1 LKDKQTG
8 GLIFVYQV
16 CFVAALGGLLFGYD
30 TAVISGA
37 IGFLKSRFDLSAAA
51 KGWAASCALIGCII
65 GVSIAGI
72 LSDRLGRKKT
82 LIISAFL
89 FLISALGTA
98 LPRTLT
104 EFIIFRIIGGVGVGA
119 ASITSPMYIAEISPA
134 GIRGRMVSINQFA
147 IILGMLVVYFVNY
160 YIAGQGDEKWNV
172 QLGWRW
178 MFGSESLPAAMLL
191 FLMFLIPETPRWLV
205 KQKFESKAL
214 DILTRVSGEKNAEKE
229 LASIKETIAYEKGSV
244 LQLFEPGMII
254 VLVIGVTLAILQQI
268 TGINVFLYYAPEIF
282 KKVGTETNAALLE
295 TVAVGAVNLT
305 FTVVAIVTVDRI
317 GRKPLMVAGAGGMG
331 ICLFAMGFASYYQA
345 AGVWLLIFVLG
356 YIASFALSLGP
367 VVWVVLSEIFPTK
380 VRGRAMGIATLCLWS
395 ANFLVSQ
402 SFPMLDENKW
412 LVDKFHHG
420 FTFWLYG
427 AFCIVTIFFVLA
439 FVPETKGKSL
449 EEIEKF
455 WLTNRSRTGALFSK

>member
-1 LKDKQTG
+1 MKDKQTG
-8 GLIFVYQV
+8 SLIFVYQV

-82 LIISAFL
+82 LIISAFF

-134 GIRGRMVSINQFA
+134 RIRGRMVSINQFA
-147 IILGMLVVYFVNY
+147 IILGMLVIYFVNY

-191 FLMFLIPETPRWLV
+191 FLMFLVPETPRWLV

-214 DILTRVSGEKNAEKE
+214 DILTRVSGEKNAQKE
-229 LASIKETIAYEKGSV
+229 LASIKETISHEKGSV

-282 KKVGTETNAALLE
+282 KKVGTETNAALLQ

-317 GRKPLMVAGAGGMG
+317 GRKPLMVAGSAGMG

-356 YIASFALSLGP
+356 YMASFALSLGP

-427 AFCIVTIFFVLA
+427 VFCIVTIFFVLA

-455 WLTNRSRTGALFSK
+455 WLTNRSRSRALSSK

>member
-1 LKDKQTG
+1 MKDKQTG

-214 DILTRVSGEKNAEKE
+214 DILTRVSGEKNAQKE

-317 GRKPLMVAGAGGMG
+317 GRKPLMVAGAAGMG

-455 WLTNRSRTGALFSK
+455 WLTNRSRSGALFSK

>member
-1 LKDKQTG
+1 
-8 GLIFVYQV
+8 
-16 CFVAALGGLLFGYD
+16 
-30 TAVISGA
+30 
-37 IGFLKSRFDLSAAA
+37 
-51 KGWAASCALIGCII
+51 
-65 GVSIAGI
+65 
-72 LSDRLGRKKT
+72 
-82 LIISAFL
+82 
-89 FLISALGTA
+89 
-98 LPRTLT
+98 
-104 EFIIFRIIGGVGVGA
+104 
-119 ASITSPMYIAEISPA
+119 
-134 GIRGRMVSINQFA
+134 
-147 IILGMLVVYFVNY
+147 MLVVYFVNY

-214 DILTRVSGEKNAEKE
+214 DILTRVSGEKNAQKE

-317 GRKPLMVAGAGGMG
+317 GRKPLMVAGAAGMG

-455 WLTNRSRTGALFSK
+455 WLTNRSRSGALFSK